1 MPRHVFT
8 LAALGHAVDAQTNTI
23 SLYSI
28 LEQIG
33 GPTLPLTLPSFVIV
47 TLWHRN
53 EGEEGV
59 KFVQRTTLVDPDG
72 NETFH
77 QDADFEMPKPRHRIF
92 LAVAGAPFKKSGVH
106 QIRVWLRRS
115 DEEDWQRDIAAY
127 PIDVRVTEIHSVTP
141 LLKNQEAP

>member
-1 MPRHVFT
+1 MPKHVFT
-8 LAALGHAVDAQTNTI
+8 LAALGHTVDAQTNNI
-23 SLYSI
+23 SLFSI

-33 GPTLPLTLPSFVIV
+33 GPTLPLTLPSFVIL
-47 TLWHRN
+47 TLWQRN
-53 EGEEGV
+53 EGEEGM
-59 KFVQRTTLVDPDG
+59 KYVQRTSLVDPDG

-106 QIRVWLRRS
+106 QIKVWLRRS
-115 DEEDWQRDIAAY
+115 DERDWQKDVASY
-127 PIDVRVTEIHSVTP
+127 PIEVRLAEASSATS